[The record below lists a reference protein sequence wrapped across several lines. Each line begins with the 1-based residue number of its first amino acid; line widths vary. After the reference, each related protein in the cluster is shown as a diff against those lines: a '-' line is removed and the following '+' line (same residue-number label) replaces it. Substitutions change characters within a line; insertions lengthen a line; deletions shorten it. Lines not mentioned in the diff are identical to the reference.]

1 VGGHVS
7 LDTRIADGQHIYALI
22 SRGYKAGGFN
32 LSPGLPA
39 NQILFNPESDLNL
52 EIGHKLLADDSRLRI
67 DTSLFYMIPIRNS
80 C

>member
-1 VGGHVS
+1 
-7 LDTRIADGQHIYALI
+7 
-22 SRGYKAGGFN
+22 

-67 DTSLFYMIPIRNS
+67 DTSLFYMIRHTNS